1 MNQQFDF
8 SSLHVFVPGKISFSA
23 AELRVSTNALS
34 FNVTAAAELNYPELI
49 CVMVADDGSYLAIK
63 AWDEPEYAVPFCT
76 EKFRE
81 TKKRICIREKNFV
94 GALRDKLSW
103 TEKKS
108 MKVNGVLYRDAGML
122 VFELAKAVPLGT
134 KKSQKGRP
142 RIEDYPTLSDVLRSL
157 KPHTL
162 ALGPSM
168 EDDGVGLVTV

>member
-8 SSLHVFVPGKISFSA
+8 STLHVFVPGRISFST
-23 AELRVSTNALS
+23 AELRVSTSALS

-63 AWDEPEYAVPFCT
+63 AWDDPEYAVPFCT

-103 TEKKS
+103 SGKKS
-108 MKVNGVLYRDAGML
+108 MKINGVLYRDVGML
-122 VFELAKAVPLGT
+122 VFELAKAIPLGT
-134 KKSQKGRP
+134 KQTQRLRP
-142 RIEDYPTLSDVLRSL
+142 RIEDYPTLSDVLREL
-157 KPHTL
+157 KPRAL
-162 ALGPSM
+162 ALGSSIG
-168 EDDGVGLVTV
+168 DDGAGFVSV